1 MDLRKNLWKTPSS
14 VHQST
19 SLSLSQLIL
28 NMSLFNMFGVLQFY
42 LQGYEFSGK
51 FYKIP
56 VNSTDD
62 Y

>member
-1 MDLRKNLWKTPSS
+1 
-14 VHQST
+14 
-19 SLSLSQLIL
+19 
-28 NMSLFNMFGVLQFY
+28 MSLFNMFGVLQFY